1 MFFLIGHVNP
11 TDHRSADLRAEIEKF
26 DDFIIGDYVDSYKNL
41 TQKTFSGYKYVTEN
55 CHQDLKW
62 VLFLDD
68 DTVVNENEFQNFLS
82 TAENANRGKSD
93 DEIRHPYCLA
103 GLKWSKSGVVRP
115 DNCFISKYKK

>member
-1 MFFLIGHVNP
+1 M
-11 TDHRSADLRAEIEKF
+11 DLTISTISF